1 MTGASAPSPAPL
13 LSLRGVDKY
22 YGEGDARLH
31 VLHGVDLEVAEGEFV
46 AIVGQSGS
54 GKSTLL
60 NILGCLDRPSAGSYR
75 LDGEDTAGLDD
86 DRLSELRN
94 LSIGFVF
101 QSFQLVPQLTVLE
114 NVEVPMFYSGVPRAE
129 RHRAAAERLEEVGLA
144 GRLHHRPPQLSGGEQ
159 QRVAIARALSNGPR
173 LLLADEP
180 TGNLD
185 SATGE
190 QILALVRALH
200 ERGRTVVLITHD
212 THVAAA
218 AKRRVRILDG
228 RITAGEAP

>member
-1 MTGASAPSPAPL
+1 LSAAPAPL
-13 LSLRGVDKY
+13 LSLRGVQKH
-22 YGEGDARLH
+22 YGEGHARLQ
-31 VLHGVDLEVAEGEFV
+31 VLHDVDLEVGEGEFV

-60 NILGCLDRPSAGSYR
+60 NILGCLDRPSSGSYV
-75 LDGEDTAGLDD
+75 LEGEDTATLSD

-94 LSIGFVF
+94 ASIGFVF

-114 NVEVPMFYSGVPRAE
+114 NVEVPMFYSGVPKAE
-129 RHRAAAERLEEVGLA
+129 RHRVAQERLAEVGLA

-185 SATGE
+185 SATGD
-190 QILALVRALH
+190 QILGLIRTLH
-200 ERGRTVVLITHD
+200 DSGKTVVMITHD
-212 THVAAA
+212 ARVAAA

-228 RITAGEAP
+228 RITAEDPA